1 MEINVTALTADD
13 EVRLKQQR
21 AMIERHLAPAAIPKY
36 ATAAGKLGLLHALIE
51 ANLFSPQQTYP
62 LQCMGVV
69 LGDVFV
75 QELGMQWVIV
85 QDTHGRDPAVRL
97 GDTPI
102 ILFPLTMISKRVERG
117 ETIDVFELFGDI
129 AMQVEDMLAQE

>member
-1 MEINVTALTADD
+1 MEISITALTAAD
-13 EVRLKQQR
+13 EARLKQQR
-21 AMIERHLAPAAIPKY
+21 AVIERHLTTAALPKY
-36 ATAAGKLGLLHALIE
+36 ATAAGKLSLLQALLK
-51 ANLFSPQQTYP
+51 ANVFSPQQTYP

-75 QELGMQWVIV
+75 QELDMHWVIV

-97 GDTPI
+97 EDTPI

-117 ETIDVFELFGDI
+117 ETVDVLKLFGDI
-129 AMQVEDMLAQE
+129 AAQVQAMLAQE